1 MEGPIALAALSDNV
15 ALPDDP
21 KRVLLKH
28 SEHSYGEWPWLQSHY
43 VLSYGGREIEFIPLY
58 EVGDQAYTLY
68 CNAR

>member
-1 MEGPIALAALSDNV
+1 MLAALSDNV
-15 ALPDDP
+15 QLTDEPRRALHS
-21 KRVLLKH
+21 V
-28 SEHSYGEWPWLQSHY
+28 SEHSYDAWPWLQSHY